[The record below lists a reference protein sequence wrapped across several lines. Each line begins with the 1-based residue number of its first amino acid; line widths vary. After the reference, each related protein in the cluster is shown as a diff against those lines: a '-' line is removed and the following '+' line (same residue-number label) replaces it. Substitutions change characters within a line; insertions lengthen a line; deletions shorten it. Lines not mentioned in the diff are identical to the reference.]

1 MEYLILIVTL
11 AGIVFGADWLVAG
24 AVSIARRFR
33 VSDFV
38 IGAAIVGIGTSMPEL
53 VVSFFGAIK
62 GNADVAI
69 GNVVGSN
76 IFNVLGILGVTALF
90 FPIAIDKQNMTF
102 EIPLCIAVSVLV
114 TLLAFNFFDGTP
126 AVLGRLDGLVLI
138 LLFAGFMW
146 YSFARDK
153 KEKGERAL
161 HEARSEEAIRREG
174 ERAPHDAG
182 VIGDPAEA
190 IRQEEKTPLWWAI
203 AKVIGGLAVLIVSC
217 DLFVENAVAVARS
230 FGVNDAFISLTLIA
244 CGTSLPELAA
254 SVVAAFK
261 KNTQL
266 ALGNIVGSNIFN
278 ILLILGLSS
287 QVMPLTSA
295 GITWVDYVVMIAAA
309 TVPLLFG
316 FKGKIGRVGGLLMV
330 ASFVLYT
337 WYLLMGQG

>member
-1 MEYLILIVTL
+1 MSYLILIVTL

-53 VVSFFGAIK
+53 VVSFFGALK

-90 FPIAIDKQNMTF
+90 FPIAIDKHNMTF

-153 KEKGERAL
+153 KEKGERA
-161 HEARSEEAIRREG
+161 
-174 ERAPHDAG
+174 PHDAG

-190 IRQEEKTPLWWAI
+190 IRQEEKSPLWWAI

-287 QVMPLTSA
+287 QVMPLTSV

-316 FKGKIGRVGGLLMV
+316 FKGKIDRVGGLLMV

-337 WYLLMGQG
+337 WYLLMGQ